1 MSQDRFLIFARP
13 RSRTAWTANFL
24 TQPLASF
31 CLHEGLADCSGSWL
45 ELKRRM
51 DLLRATAVGNADT
64 GMIHEV
70 EAALSTFPDA
80 RLVMLTG
87 GELSWRVFCQT
98 KKIPRPLID
107 RVDAD
112 YRRAKDILRSK
123 ALFLPCTSLGDP
135 IVAEELWT
143 HCTGR
148 LTTYQPERHRM
159 LRDLNVQVV
168 PESLARR
175 LGVPPHAQPR

>member
-1 MSQDRFLIFARP
+1 MTDRFLIFARP

-31 CLHEGLADCSGSWL
+31 CLHEGLADCSGSFL

-51 DLLRATAVGNADT
+51 DLLRASAVGNADT

-70 EAALSTFPDA
+70 ETALSTFPEA
-80 RLVMLTG
+80 KLVMLTG
-87 GELSWRVFCQT
+87 GELSWTIFAQ
-98 KKIPRPLID
+98 KKKLPRPLIE

-112 YRRAKDILRSK
+112 YRRAKAILAGK
-123 ALFLPCTSLGDP
+123 ALFINCGSLGDP
-135 IVAEELWT
+135 RAAEELWT

-148 LTTYQPERHRM
+148 LTTYQPERHKM

-175 LGVPPHAQPR
+175 LGIPPHP

>member
-1 MSQDRFLIFARP
+1 MIPDRFLIFARP

-24 TQPLASF
+24 TQPLATF
-31 CLHEGLADCSGSWL
+31 CFHEGLADCSGSWL

-51 DLLRATAVGNADT
+51 DLMRASAVGNADT

-70 EAALSTFPDA
+70 EAALSTFPEA
-80 RLVMLTG
+80 KLVMLTG
-87 GELSWRVFCQT
+87 GELSWRIFIQ
-98 KKIPRPLID
+98 KNKIPSALVSRID
-107 RVDAD
+107 DD
-112 YRRAKDILRSK
+112 YRRAKDILKGK
-123 ALFLPCTSLGDP
+123 ALFLPCGSLGDP
-135 IVAEELWT
+135 RVAEELWT

-168 PESLARR
+168 PESLRRR
-175 LGVPPHAQPR
+175 LGIPSQS